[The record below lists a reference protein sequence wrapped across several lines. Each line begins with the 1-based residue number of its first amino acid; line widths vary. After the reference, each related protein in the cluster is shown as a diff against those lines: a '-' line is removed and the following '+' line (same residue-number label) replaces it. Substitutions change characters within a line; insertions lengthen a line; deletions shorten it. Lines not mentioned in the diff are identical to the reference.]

1 MSTRSLIGILT
12 ENNQVKNIYCHSD
25 GYIDGNGVI
34 LFDHY
39 NSKRLVEEMIDRGS
53 MSYLSERVDLCK
65 YYGVK
70 GERDFESPQTYSL
83 EKYASSADGMIE
95 YSYLFVPGEDRWYVA
110 TCHED
115 ELEGMTESE
124 TYKGFYPLEDF
135 FDKAQE

>member
-1 MSTRSLIGILT
+1 
-12 ENNQVKNIYCHSD
+12 
-25 GYIDGNGVI
+25 
-34 LFDHY
+34 
-39 NSKRLVEEMIDRGS
+39 MIDRGS

-70 GERDFESPQTYSL
+70 GERDFESPQIYSL

-135 FDKAQE
+135 FDEEQ